1 MKALI
6 AVAAVFVLLS
16 ASVHAEE
23 FTCQLENGKYVSVF
37 VEHGK
42 PPVYRYGTLAKTEI
56 TLPVPQQPNNNVFY
70 GHQMFVAGASTY
82 VRFKNGNYSYV
93 VYDGEGR
100 GWQFNGVIVYK
111 GNDIIS
117 KKGCKEPLTPSLD
130 NLKNYAIKM
139 DPYLEAYIYAP

>member
-1 MKALI
+1 MKAHI

-16 ASVHAEE
+16 ASIHAEE

-70 GHQMFVAGASTY
+70 GHQMFVAGASPMFVLRMETIATSFMTAKGEVGILTALLFIKTITLS
-82 VRFKNGNYSYV
+82 VRKSVKSRYHQV
-93 VYDGEGR
+93 
-100 GWQFNGVIVYK
+100 W
-111 GNDIIS
+111 IIS
-117 KKGCKEPLTPSLD
+117 KIMPSKWILT
-130 NLKNYAIKM
+130 
-139 DPYLEAYIYAP
+139 